1 MHLQSWSLLATTLAY
16 LTAGTSAAGL
26 AFNGANAPSQV
37 LLLDDSWEKTA
48 DGSITTKKGELI
60 VMGNSEHNS
69 ESPSISKPH
78 RLTI

>member
-60 VMGNSEHNS
+60 VMGN
-69 ESPSISKPH
+69 
-78 RLTI
+78 